1 MSIGKS
7 SIKRAIAGSTNEAP
21 ASVKEAGK
29 PAEKKTEEKKMAE
42 DKTMT
47 VKKTAGRSQTVA
59 KKTTAKKPAVAAKS
73 VIAGTNEQVLSAI
86 SKREGL
92 NDHFGLNTPLP
103 TFLL

>member
-7 SIKRAIAGSTNEAP
+7 SIKRAVASSTIEA
-21 ASVKEAGK
+21 SENLKEAEK
-29 PAEKKTEEKKMAE
+29 PVVKNTEEKKMAE
-42 DKTMT
+42 EKSMA
-47 VKKTAGRSQTVA
+47 VKKTAGKTRNVA
-59 KKTTAKKPAVAAKS
+59 KKTTVKKPAVAAKS
-73 VIAGTNEQVLSAI
+73 VITGTSDQVLSAV

>member
-7 SIKRAIAGSTNEAP
+7 SIKRAIASSGNEAS
-21 ASVKEAGK
+21 AKVKEAEK
-29 PAEKKTEEKKMAE
+29 AAEKKTEVKKVTEA
-42 DKTMT
+42 KSKT
-47 VKKTAGRSQTVA
+47 VKKTAV
-59 KKTTAKKPAVAAKS
+59 KTKSAVNKTAAKKPAVAAKS

>member
-7 SIKRAIAGSTNEAP
+7 SIKRAILSTTNEAS
-21 ASVKEAGK
+21 ASVQEAEK
-29 PAEKKTEEKKMAE
+29 PAEKKVEEKNMEEVMSK
-42 DKTMT
+42 T
-47 VKKTAGRSQTVA
+47 VKKASGKTGSAV
-59 KKTTAKKPAVAAKS
+59 KKAAPKKPAVAAGS
-73 VIAGTNEQVLSAI
+73 VITGTDEQVLTAV